1 MNIPEAVTPADFKQ
15 QELKFKDVPTAE
27 THSKRNQ
34 KHTKIHIKIIELIE
48 NLYARKLSILYRNS
62 PKIT

>member
-15 QELKFKDVPTAE
+15 QELKFKDVKTVA

-34 KHTKIHIKIIELIE
+34 KDIKIHIKIIELIE
-48 NLYARKLSILYRNS
+48 NHYAREFSTPRQKT